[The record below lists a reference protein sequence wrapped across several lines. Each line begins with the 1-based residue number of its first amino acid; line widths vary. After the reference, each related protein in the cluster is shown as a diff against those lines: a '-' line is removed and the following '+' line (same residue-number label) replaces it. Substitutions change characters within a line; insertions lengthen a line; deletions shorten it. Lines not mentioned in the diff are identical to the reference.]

1 MHLKCSCDALLICST
16 YYIIGRYAKKILISL
31 DTTSQ
36 CLEND
41 PAPPVR
47 KCAMHLLEVLR
58 LRVARD
64 VPRRAGVPGVIVPGA
79 ERLMDFQTLQAE

>member
-16 YYIIGRYAKKILISL
+16 NIIGRYAKKILISS
-31 DTTSQ
+31 DTTTQ
-36 CLEND
+36 CLKND

-64 VPRRAGVPGVIVPGA
+64 VPWRAGVPGVIVPGA
-79 ERLMDFQTLQAE
+79 ERLMDFQTVQADE